1 MESLCL
7 KGSDWSYERE
17 QRMILW
23 NEQPGYRDFPA
34 ECFRGIILGAKIS
47 GPDETF
53 VRGLVANRP
62 ELGLYRAEIDREEF
76 KLNIVD
82 A

>member
-34 ECFRGIILGAKIS
+34 ECFSTLR
-47 GPDETF
+47 
-53 VRGLVANRP
+53 
-62 ELGLYRAEIDREEF
+62 
-76 KLNIVD
+76 
-82 A
+82 